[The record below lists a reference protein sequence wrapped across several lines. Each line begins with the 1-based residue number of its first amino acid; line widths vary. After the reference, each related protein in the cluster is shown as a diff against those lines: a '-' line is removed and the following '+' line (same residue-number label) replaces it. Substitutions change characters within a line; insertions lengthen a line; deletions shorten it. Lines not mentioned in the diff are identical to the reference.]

1 MSKDKSII
9 AKFTETMKGLADSAA
24 EALKAE
30 ESPKGGK
37 RAAAGMPLAAEGLV
51 SDPLLVPPV
60 AVQPVRGRK
69 HMTKTAAARRGRR
82 TVKERSTTSKSKS
95 RNKAKTSKAK
105 TSKASATG
113 RGRAKRPAKKTRRQ
127 TRRS

>member
-1 MSKDKSII
+1 MGKDKSII

-30 ESPKGGK
+30 ESPKSGK
-37 RAAAGMPLAAEGLV
+37 RAAADMPLGAEGPV

-69 HMTKTAAARRGRR
+69 RATKTAAARRGRR
-82 TVKERSTTSKSKS
+82 TAKERSTTSKSKS

-105 TSKASATG
+105 TSKASASG
-113 RGRAKRPAKKTRRQ
+113 RGSAKRPAKKARQQ